1 MVSVL
6 ANRRLSESAG
16 AQLFFL
22 PGEFETLTVVAGA
35 VVRVE
40 IPPLLRD
47 FQAQWESPAVGL
59 FHEAAFS
66 TARLPTNS
74 AKDPFFFMCPP
85 LPTIRSECTVFFG
98 PVTMQMMD
106 TVFDP

>member
-35 VVRVE
+35 VVKVE
-40 IPPLLRD
+40 IPPQLRD

-74 AKDPFFFMCPP
+74 AKDPN
-85 LPTIRSECTVFFG
+85 LGTTVTFVISRRRFRG
-98 PVTMQMMD
+98 TRLRA
-106 TVFDP
+106 TL